1 MPILDNLAK
10 AAKDFFIE
18 EGEEPA
24 PTAARPLPNAAPA
37 VNTPP
42 TASFSP
48 TAPLATQPEQRHLD
62 HIQSLL
68 AGNGKDFV
76 AYTKM
81 VKSMA
86 ASGLS
91 GPVLY
96 QTAFNAFAAVTG
108 LDLPTLLTS
117 ADAFEQALAADR
129 ARVQE
134 RHRAK
139 LGEIQLPKAP
149 PSTLVE
155 LQKQEQQLQTE
166 LTELTRQLEVKQQ
179 KLLQIQQQRQQEH
192 QKATAALASY
202 ELANAA
208 AAAELQAHRQA
219 ANSFLLGASVF
230 PPTSTK

>member
-18 EGEEPA
+18 EGEEHA
-24 PTAARPLPNAAPA
+24 LAEARPLPNATPP
-37 VNTPP
+37 TPP
-42 TASFSP
+42 TA
-48 TAPLATQPEQRHLD
+48 APPFRPQASLVTQPEQRHLD
-62 HIQSLL
+62 HIQGLL

-108 LDLPTLLTS
+108 LDLPTLLAS
-117 ADAFEQALAADR
+117 ADEFEQALAADR
-129 ARVQE
+129 ALVQE

-139 LGEIQLPKAP
+139 LGEIQLPKVP
-149 PSTLVE
+149 PGPLVE

-166 LTELTRQLEVKQQ
+166 LTTLARQLEEKQQ
-179 KLLQIQQQRQQEH
+179 QLLQTQQQLQAER

-202 ELANAA
+202 ELANSGAT
-208 AAAELQAHRQA
+208 AELQAHRQA
-219 ANSFLLGASVF
+219 AHSFLLGAAGIT
-230 PPTSTK
+230 PTSTK